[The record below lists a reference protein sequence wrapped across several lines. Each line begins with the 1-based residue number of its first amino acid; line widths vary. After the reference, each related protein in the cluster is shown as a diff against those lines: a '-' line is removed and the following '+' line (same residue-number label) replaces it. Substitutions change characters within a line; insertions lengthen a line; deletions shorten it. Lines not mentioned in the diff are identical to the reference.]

1 MKRTGVARAPSHKG
15 EQLRDKVDAQLASIK
30 KTPRLV
36 QPFSNPIWGFRL
48 SYGQNNRLSGCFGCH
63 NFIIQGLMEFPR
75 QPPVCRWEDDKHSDR
90 VKAIWRKF
98 FMKNWTC
105 TRPVRTRFRRHGPDS
120 LLAGSAG
127 RGRR

>member
-48 SYGQNNRLSGCFGCH
+48 SYGQKYRLSGCFGCH
-63 NFIIQGLMEFPR
+63 TCHHPR
-75 QPPVCRWEDDKHSDR
+75 ANGIPEAASRLPV
-90 VKAIWRKF
+90 
-98 FMKNWTC
+98 
-105 TRPVRTRFRRHGPDS
+105 
-120 LLAGSAG
+120 
-127 RGRR
+127 GRRQTL